1 MKGNLRFLAGA
12 FLLTATALFTGCNS
26 DDDFLMNPQTDS
38 VTPETRANFNDDGTT
53 TITFDDFDETFMAV
67 SPKAENYYTLYGY
80 TAENQIREIYDPDFV
95 FVSDMNTVTN
105 SYGAYTEFSSG
116 AIALSKYN
124 YRSDSA
130 AGKTSGTNWWY
141 TWENQCSVY
150 NTASTDGANTGAG
163 HSGSNFAVVYGY
175 SDFGNTEWMA
185 KPEFYFDSPRKFKG
199 LWYCNTAY
207 TYGVIINGNQF
218 GTSGVATPLSNLK
231 DSDGN
236 NIGYFQVNIEC
247 YDVDGNLITTVSKL
261 LADYRYDKPTVSPVT
276 TWTYWDI
283 NVADVQSV
291 KFNFEGSDVD
301 PIYGLNT
308 PAYLCIDDVTIE

>member
-1 MKGNLRFLAGA
+1 MKRNLRFLAGA

-53 TITFDDFDETFMAV
+53 TITFDDFDETFMA
-67 SPKAENYYTLYGY
+67 
-80 TAENQIREIYDPDFV
+80 EIYDPDFV

-199 LWYCNTAY
+199 LWY
-207 TYGVIINGNQF
+207 
-218 GTSGVATPLSNLK
+218 
-231 DSDGN
+231 
-236 NIGYFQVNIEC
+236 
-247 YDVDGNLITTVSKL
+247 
-261 LADYRYDKPTVSPVT
+261 
-276 TWTYWDI
+276 
-283 NVADVQSV
+283 
-291 KFNFEGSDVD
+291 
-301 PIYGLNT
+301 
-308 PAYLCIDDVTIE
+308 